1 MISEKKFICLII
13 HPVIS
18 AVVALIWRK
27 TKRTARV
34 IHFLFAVV
42 ASGLKVLSSVLKCFS
57 GSGCLVSGQLF
68 AGQPGLSFSFQY
80 N

>member
-18 AVVALIWRK
+18 VAVVLIWRK

-34 IHFLFAVV
+34 ILFLFVV
-42 ASGLKVLSSVLKCFS
+42 AASGPKVLSSVLKSCS
-57 GSGCLVSGQLF
+57 GHDPFRSRAAS
-68 AGQPGLSFSFQY
+68 
-80 N
+80 